1 MPIRVLIVDDHAFVR
16 SALRDLLS
24 TTDDIS
30 VVGACV
36 DGDEVVS
43 TAADATPDVVLMDLD
58 MPHMSGLEAT
68 RELRVA
74 QPQVRVV
81 VLTGAFTSA
90 SAREA
95 EALEVAGFLLKE
107 GDVDDVPRSIRVVA
121 AGGKAWCDAAAA
133 KLGGR

>member
-16 SALRDLLS
+16 SALQDLLS
-24 TTDDIS
+24 TTEDIS

-43 TAADATPDVVLMDLD
+43 TAADAAPDVVLMDLD

-68 RELRVA
+68 RELRFA

-95 EALEVAGFLLKE
+95 EALEVAGFLLKD

-121 AGGKAWCDAAAA
+121 AGG
-133 KLGGR
+133 R